1 MFGIWN
7 YFSNAGGIQ
16 AKKNSLQTIRTQIDE
31 LEKKRSFL
39 QKKVDDQ
46 GDLIKDAMKKKN
58 QRDAR
63 VFFTRRLQYEKQV
76 TALDASIMNLET
88 MAASLDAQAINE
100 TVAKSMAIATKEMK
114 KAKGDYTVEKID
126 DIASD
131 AKEAMEDVGKIS
143 VAVSQPIGETMDTG
157 ELDDQLAAFMAS
169 EAEQDVSTKPLQST
183 PEPVEQSRKTSTSSA
198 STSATQPPTHYP
210 LTPKVKPEDEDME
223 RALAELAAQMA
234 T

>member
-7 YFSNAGGIQ
+7 YFSNVGGIQ

-39 QKKVDDQ
+39 QKKVDDH

-88 MAASLDAQAINE
+88 MAASLDAQAIN
-100 TVAKSMAIATKEMK
+100 
-114 KAKGDYTVEKID
+114 
-126 DIASD
+126 
-131 AKEAMEDVGKIS
+131 
-143 VAVSQPIGETMDTG
+143 
-157 ELDDQLAAFMAS
+157 
-169 EAEQDVSTKPLQST
+169 
-183 PEPVEQSRKTSTSSA
+183 
-198 STSATQPPTHYP
+198 
-210 LTPKVKPEDEDME
+210 
-223 RALAELAAQMA
+223 
-234 T
+234 

>member
-7 YFSNAGGIQ
+7 YFSNAGGVL

-46 GDLIKDAMKKKN
+46 GELIKNAMKKNN

-63 VFFTRRLQYEKQV
+63 LFMTRRLQYEKQV
-76 TALDASIMNLET
+76 SALDASIMNLET
-88 MAASLDAQAINE
+88 MAASLDAQAVNE

-126 DIASD
+126 DIATD
-131 AKEAMEDVGKIS
+131 AREVMEDVGKLS
-143 VAVSQPIGETMDTG
+143 VAVSQPIGETMDNG
-157 ELDDQLAAFMAS
+157 ELDDQLAAFMAGEDEQVVTS
-169 EAEQDVSTKPLQST
+169 EPA
-183 PEPVEQSRKTSTSSA
+183 EQSRKTSTSSA
-198 STSATQPPTHYP
+198 STSTTTQQQQPATQYP
-210 LTPKVKPEDEDME
+210 STPKVKPEDEDME